1 MDILAFCRKR
11 DISTRGINISQIV
24 HWNRRQ
30 PDHSKIQLQIQLPP
44 HFPKKYD
51 SVLGRAV
58 DKCLV
63 ANLGRGLDDTSFD
76 KQITRT
82 EG

>member
-1 MDILAFCRKR
+1 MDILVFCRKR
-11 DISTRGINISQIV
+11 DISTRGINISQV
-24 HWNRRQ
+24 VDWDRTQ
-30 PDHSKIQLQIQLPP
+30 PDQSKILLRIELPT

-63 ANLGRGLDDTSFD
+63 ANLGRGLDDSSFD
-76 KQITRT
+76 KKITRT
-82 EG
+82 ER

>member
-11 DISTRGINISQIV
+11 DISTSGINISQV
-24 HWNRRQ
+24 VDWDRTQ
-30 PDHSKIQLQIQLPP
+30 PDQSKILLQIELPP
-44 HFPKKYD
+44 HFPQKYD
-51 SVLGRAV
+51 SALGRAV

-63 ANLGRGLDDTSFD
+63 ANLGRGLDDSSFD

-82 EG
+82 ER